1 MKKFFVLFWLFV
13 TFNAGAQQSVVVG
26 AERLDV
32 LLPLLA
38 GKQAGM
44 VVNHTSLSGES
55 HLCDT
60 LNSLGVCVARI
71 FAPEHGFRGK
81 ADAGEEIRDGAD
93 LRTGAPVISLYGKRK
108 KPVPEDFE
116 GLDVVIF
123 DIQDV
128 GARFYTYIS
137 TLFYV
142 METCA
147 ENGKPLIVLD
157 RPNPNGHYVDGP
169 VLDSRFSSFVGIAP
183 LPIVH
188 GCTIGELARL
198 FKGENW
204 INKGYLLDLKVITCL
219 NYRHDTPRELPVR
232 PSPNLVSTRSVLL
245 YPSLCLFEGTV
256 FSVGRGT
263 DWPFEVIGHPQS
275 VADTFSFIPVA
286 NEGNKSPLHEG
297 MVCRGRDFR
306 HIPIDSLRQG
316 RQIHIDWLLD
326 AWNRF
331 PDKNGFFREDKFLD
345 KLSGSN
351 QLRLMIQDGCSEAE
365 IRQSW
370 QWDLDIF
377 RQIRQKYLLYD

>member
-1 MKKFFVLFWLFV
+1 LKKFFVLFWF
-13 TFNAGAQQSVVVG
+13 FGSFGISAQERVVVG
-26 AERLDV
+26 AERLEV

-38 GKQAGM
+38 GKQAGL

-93 LRTGAPVISLYGKRK
+93 LRTGAPVISLYGKRR
-108 KPVPEDFE
+108 KPVPDDFD

-142 METCA
+142 MEACA

-169 VLDSRFSSFVGIAP
+169 VLDTRFTSFVGIAP
-183 LPIVH
+183 LPVVH
-188 GCTIGELARL
+188 GCTVGELALL
-198 FKGENW
+198 FRGENW
-204 INKGYLLDLKVITCL
+204 INKGYLLDLKVIPCL
-219 NYRHDTPRELPVR
+219 HYRHDTPWELSVK
-232 PSPNLVSTRSVLL
+232 PSPNLPSTRSVLL
-245 YPSLCLFEGTV
+245 YPSLCLFEGTT

-275 VADTFSFIPVA
+275 VTGTFTFVTGA
-286 NEGNKSPLHEG
+286 NEGNKTPLYEG
-297 MVCRGRDFR
+297 SVCRGRDFR
-306 HIPIDSLRQG
+306 NVSTDSLRRN
-316 RQIHIDWLLD
+316 RQINLDWLLD
-326 AWNRF
+326 EWYRF
-331 PDKNGFFREDKFLD
+331 PDKRSFFREDKFLD
-345 KLSGSN
+345 KLSGSD
-351 QLRLMIQDGCSEAE
+351 QLRMMIQDGCSEAE
-365 IRQSW
+365 IRQTW

-377 RQIRQKYLLYD
+377 RRIRQKYLLYD

>member
-286 NEGNKSPLHEG
+286 NEGNKSPLYEG

>member
-13 TFNAGAQQSVVVG
+13 TFNAGAQQSVIVG

-32 LLPLLA
+32 LLPLLE
-38 GKQAGM
+38 GKQAGL